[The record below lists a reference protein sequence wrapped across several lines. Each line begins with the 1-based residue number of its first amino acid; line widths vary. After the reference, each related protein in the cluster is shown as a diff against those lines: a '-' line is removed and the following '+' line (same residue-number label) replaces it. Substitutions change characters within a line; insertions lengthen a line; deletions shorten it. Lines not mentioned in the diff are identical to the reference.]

1 MANLLQYYFFPT
13 DFYYPR
19 TSNKT
24 QITNEDQ
31 RQVILPAKNPN
42 TARNSVN
49 EHGDHEM
56 KDAAD
61 KNSSRV
67 KATSFGMS
75 FVPDNKQILGL
86 HCRSDRPSFRV
97 LMNAKLSRQVPDK
110 YRDNQIS
117 NSLWISLIT
126 TCFFN
131 VFLLVLRWTKS
142 NFDVRTDICI
152 WSTLHVN
159 LFNLKWRLI

>member
-19 TSNKT
+19 TSNET
-24 QITNEDQ
+24 QTNEDQ

-42 TARNSVN
+42 TAGNNIN

-61 KNSSRV
+61 KNPSRV

-86 HCRSDRPSFRV
+86 HCRSDHPSFRV
-97 LMNAKLSRQVPDK
+97 LKNAKLSRQVPDK

-117 NSLWISLIT
+117 KSL
-126 TCFFN
+126 
-131 VFLLVLRWTKS
+131 
-142 NFDVRTDICI
+142 
-152 WSTLHVN
+152 
-159 LFNLKWRLI
+159 